1 MEISPNEKEA
11 APVESKSRGTR
22 PEVTFNEKE
31 CKGCELC
38 VSVCPKK
45 ILKLDTSRVNVKGY
59 FPSTIYNPDE
69 CIGCGN
75 CAKMCPDSVITV
87 RK

>member
-1 MEISPNEKEA
+1 MEKPASLPSALPREVKA
-11 APVESKSRGTR
+11 TPGK
-22 PEVTFNEKE
+22 PEVIFNENQ

-45 ILKLDTSRVNVKGY
+45 ILKLDTSRVNIRGY
-59 FPSTIYNPDE
+59 FPSTIYNPEE
-69 CIGCGN
+69 CIGCAN